1 MWHEAQKHSL
11 ASCAGYSSLLVVLA
25 ALCTQKQA
33 SNWRRRGQ
41 RGVCVIS
48 YSRWFH
54 VSFEF
59 TSHWAWLN
67 MLTATATR
75 TNWQRWENLSVP
87 SLPLATCNL
96 AWKAAGNRSTSLSF
110 VVSRRNATARATS
123 SRCACGCLCVFVYI
137 LARHTRGG
145 GGGEV
150 LVVVRGRRGGGR
162 GRRGT
167 SSGIGIN
174 FVLPTFVKYDWQSMA
189 SRAARQHT
197 RVNINST
204 LA

>member
-59 TSHWAWLN
+59 TSHWARLN

-87 SLPLATCNL
+87 SLPLAT
-96 AWKAAGNRSTSLSF
+96 WRGK
-110 VVSRRNATARATS
+110 RREIAARAWVLWWVGAV
-123 SRCACGCLCVFVYI
+123 RRHVQLPVAVPVAVCVCLFTFWQGTQGVE
-137 LARHTRGG
+137 